1 MEPRAG
7 GLSADGAQSNAPAP
21 DAPAYDLTTAVADYP
36 PWEGRPRSTLVLA
49 AHPRSGSTLLG
60 EAIHAAGGAGLPL
73 EYFHRGFR
81 PRFAAR
87 WRTRSLDAYIGAA
100 HRFRTDPT
108 GVFAVKLF
116 WQDVEDLAVERG
128 AALSANPTPDGY
140 RTLFARIA
148 DAIPN
153 PSFIHLRRGDRV
165 RQAVSVLVAQQTGR
179 WRDVPGPPRRP
190 ANRAPVYDFERLAG
204 QIAEA
209 DRCHRHWANLFA
221 ALGVAPLELSYE
233 RLLGD
238 YPATVGDLLSRIG
251 AQDTNARTPRLRRQS
266 DPESEAMALRYLRED
281 AARRATAQRGE
292 LPD

>member
-7 GLSADGAQSNAPAP
+7 GLSADGAQANAPAP
-21 DAPAYDLTTAVADYP
+21 DAPAYDLATAVADYP

-128 AALSANPTPDGY
+128 AAPPANPTPDGY
-140 RTLFARIA
+140 RTLFAQ
-148 DAIPN
+148 D
-153 PSFIHLRRGDRV
+153 RGRHSQSELHPPAAW
-165 RQAVSVLVAQQTGR
+165 RTGINAKAVSVLVAQQTGH
-179 WRDVPGPPRRP
+179 WRDVPAPWRRP
-190 ANRAPVYDFERLAG
+190 ATGWLRLRAPGRPDRRGGPLPPPLGQPLRRPWRRPNRAELRTATRRLSG
-204 QIAEA
+204 HGGGPIVA
-209 DRCHRHWANLFA
+209 DRRAGHQRPDAAAAPTIGPRVGGVGA
-221 ALGVAPLELSYE
+221 ALSARGRCAPSD
-233 RLLGD
+233 R
-238 YPATVGDLLSRIG
+238 PAR
-251 AQDTNARTPRLRRQS
+251 
-266 DPESEAMALRYLRED
+266 
-281 AARRATAQRGE
+281 
-292 LPD
+292 